1 MKICKVSV
9 ILLVL
14 ASLTSCAHMHLHP
27 MDMTQAIQ
35 NAKTP
40 ADHEALA
47 KHYEAAAKD
56 LQLKAQEYK
65 KVLEKYETNAPH
77 YGRQAQD
84 LQDHT
89 AALAHLYEQAAK
101 ANRDMADSHRKMAAE
116 IK

>member
-9 ILLVL
+9 ILIVL
-14 ASLTSCAHMHLHP
+14 ASLTSCAHMHPHP

-47 KHYEAAAKD
+47 KHYEATAWEM
-56 LQLKAQEYK
+56 QSKAQEYK
-65 KVLEKYETNAPH
+65 KLLEKYETNAPH
-77 YGRQAQD
+77 YGRQAQN
-84 LQDHT
+84 LQSHT
-89 AALAHLYEQAAK
+89 EALIHLHEQAAK
-101 ANRDMADSHRKMAAE
+101 ANMDMADSHRKMAAE